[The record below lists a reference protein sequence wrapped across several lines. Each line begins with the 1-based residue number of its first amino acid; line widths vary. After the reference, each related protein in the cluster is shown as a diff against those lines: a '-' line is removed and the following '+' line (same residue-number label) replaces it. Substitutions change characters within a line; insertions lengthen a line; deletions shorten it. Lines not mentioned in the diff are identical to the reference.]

1 MLGAIKHAL
10 ANLANGKGR
19 DARQTFWFWVLFVVI
34 LRFLGGL
41 AISIPLTAKI
51 ASAAIDAANSG
62 AGKDP
67 AFIQAMMTE
76 LVTQDLPRMV
86 WLGMGIA
93 IVSML
98 LLCTSLIRRLH
109 DSDLSG
115 WLVLIPGAISAF
127 VIARMPAQIEVAT
140 TLMKGLKPGTQL
152 DPGAIMQAQSSM
164 ALLAWVPVVFV
175 IWFGLRK
182 SSEGPNRF
190 GDAPVRF

>member
-10 ANLANGKGR
+10 ANLANGNGR
-19 DARQTFWFWVLFVVI
+19 DARQAFWFWVLFVVI

-67 AFIQAMMTE
+67 ALIQAMMTE

-140 TLMKGLKPGTQL
+140 TLMKGLKPGAQL

-164 ALLAWVPVVFV
+164 ALLAWVPVVLV